1 MSSFTF
7 DIVGFDLDGTLVDS
21 ALDLGP
27 AVNHALTLAGRD
39 PVSPQQVR
47 HLIGGGARKMLE
59 RGLDETGGPLPDA
72 EFERIY
78 AALIAHYE
86 AHIADRTR
94 PYDGCL
100 DALDALLAKGCKLA
114 VITNKVELNSVKL
127 LRELSM
133 FDRFATVVGGDTLG
147 PGRAKPKPDM
157 IVEAIRR
164 CGGGRFAMVGDSSYD
179 TGAANAAGVPS
190 VVLSFGYND
199 RPADLLGA
207 SAVIGHYDELVG
219 VLERLKSTPM

>member
-1 MSSFTF
+1 MASFTF

-27 AVNHALTLAGRD
+27 AVNHALALAGRR
-39 PVSPQQVR
+39 PATPEEVR

-59 RGLDETGGPLPDA
+59 RGLEQAGGLLPEP

-86 AHIADRTR
+86 AHIADHTV
-94 PYDGCL
+94 PFEGCL
-100 DALDALLAKGCKLA
+100 AALDALRARGCKLA
-114 VITNKVELNSVKL
+114 VITNKVELNSLKL
-127 LRELSM
+127 LRELDM
-133 FDRFATVVGGDTLG
+133 LDRFETVVGGDTLG
-147 PGRAKPKPDM
+147 PGRAKPAPDM
-157 IVEAIRR
+157 VLEAIAR

-199 RPADLLGA
+199 RPADQLGA
-207 SAVIGHYDELVG
+207 SAVIDHYDELVPT
-219 VLERLKSTPM
+219 LERLSG